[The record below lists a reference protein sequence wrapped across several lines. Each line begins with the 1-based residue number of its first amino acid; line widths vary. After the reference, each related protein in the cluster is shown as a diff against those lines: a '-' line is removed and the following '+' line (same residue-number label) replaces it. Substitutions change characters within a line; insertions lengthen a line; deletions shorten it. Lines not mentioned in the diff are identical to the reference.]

1 MADQTVRSGLM
12 WSAIVPVKVL
22 ARAKSRLAGLADAD
36 RRTLVLAMAADTV
49 AAAIACPAVGA
60 VVVVS
65 DDPDVRAVV
74 AASGAHVTG
83 DRPRSGLNS
92 ALVAGADFAHARWP
106 ALGRAG
112 LTADLPALSP
122 GELAAALTSAGAAPE
137 SFVAD
142 AAGVGTTLYAARPGA
157 VFHPRF
163 GPASADRHRRA
174 GAVEVDR
181 PAASGLRQDVDT
193 IEDLHAAAELGLGR
207 RSAAVVRSLNAGWS
221 CRDAAKCARSGRSAS
236 V

>member
-1 MADQTVRSGLM
+1 MADQTLRSGLM
-12 WSAIVPVKVL
+12 WSVLVPVKVL

-49 AAAIACPAVGA
+49 AAAIGCPAVGA

-74 AASGAHVTG
+74 TAIGAHVTG
-83 DRPRSGLNS
+83 DRPRSGLNF
-92 ALVAGADFAHARWP
+92 ALLAGADYAHARWP
-106 ALGRAG
+106 AHGRAG

-122 GELAAALTSAGAAPE
+122 GELAEALTSAGAAPE

-157 VFHPRF
+157 AFRPRF
-163 GPASADRHRRA
+163 GPGSADLHRRA
-174 GAVEVDR
+174 GAAELHL
-181 PAASGLRQDVDT
+181 PAESGLRQDVDT
-193 IEDLHAAAELGLGR
+193 IEDLREAAERGLGR
-207 RSAAVVRSLNAGWS
+207 RSAAVVRSLNVGLS
-221 CRDAAKCARSGRSAS
+221 RRDTAKCARSGRSAS
-236 V
+236 A